1 MTQPWFRVRSLQ
13 ALGSAL
19 SEIRQA
25 AGLSQSDAAEGAH
38 TSRPTVSRMERG
50 QQVSTAT
57 VIDMVAVTGYDIVLV
72 PRGARLKVEQEPK

>member
-1 MTQPWFRVRSLQ
+1 MMQPWFRVRSLQ

-25 AGLSQSDAAEGAH
+25 AGLSQSDAAEGTH

-57 VIDMVAVTGYDIVLV
+57 VIDMVAITGYDIVLV
-72 PRGARLKVEQEPK
+72 PRGARLQVEQEAK

>member
-25 AGLSQSDAAEGAH
+25 AGLSQSDAAESTH

-72 PRGARLKVEQEPK
+72 PRGARLKVEQEAK

>member
-25 AGLSQSDAAEGAH
+25 AGLSQSDAAERTH

-72 PRGARLKVEQEPK
+72 PRGARLKAEQEPK

>member
-13 ALGSAL
+13 ALGAAL

-25 AGLSQSDAAEGAH
+25 AGLSQSGAAERTH

-50 QQVSTAT
+50 QQVSSAT
-57 VIDMVAVTGYDIVLV
+57 VIGLMTAAGYDIVLV
-72 PRGARLKVEQEPK
+72 PRGARLRVEQEDT

>member
-1 MTQPWFRVRSLQ
+1 MTRPWFRVRSLQ

-25 AGLSQSDAAEGAH
+25 AGLSQSDAAEGTH

-57 VIDMVAVTGYDIVLV
+57 VIDMLAVTGYDVVLV
-72 PRGARLKVEQEPK
+72 PRGARLKVEQEAK